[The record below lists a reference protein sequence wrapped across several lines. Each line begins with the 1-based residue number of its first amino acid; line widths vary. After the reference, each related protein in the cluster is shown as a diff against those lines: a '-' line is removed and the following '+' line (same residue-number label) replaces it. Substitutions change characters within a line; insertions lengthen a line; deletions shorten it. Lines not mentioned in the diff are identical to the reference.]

1 MVYNSGFLPL
11 RKAAVLGAGTMGAQ
25 IAAHLANAG
34 LEVLLLDMPA
44 AAGQPANR
52 VVERNLKAATRLKP
66 DPLFTASTRQR
77 ITCANF
83 RDDWARIADADW
95 VIEAVIERPEI
106 KQSIMATVE
115 SHARS
120 DAIISTNTSGIPIR
134 VISKGRS
141 AGFKRRFLGTH
152 FFNPPRYLRLL
163 EIIPGEATDPNL
175 VSYLRWYGRVHLGK
189 GTVIAKDVPY
199 FIGNRIG
206 IYGMMGAMAEFAG
219 RAYTIEEID
228 ALTGPLVGRPKS
240 ATFRTADL
248 VGLDVMRLVGQN
260 LYESVPHDESRD
272 RFSVPPLVDRLVAM
286 GALGAKTRAGFY
298 RKEGRV
304 IKSINPVSGRYEPP
318 APMNLGDLKA
328 LRQAGGLHAR
338 LQALYQDQG
347 RAGAFFRRT
356 SLDLMGYAARRIGEI
371 TDSPAA
377 VDQAMRW
384 GFGWK
389 LGPFEMWDVLGF
401 DRVRSDMGAADIA
414 LPDWV
419 TGRPD
424 RSSFYGRGG
433 RRVYVPADG
442 TFAEVDTPADERGP
456 AILKAAGQADLWS
469 NREAGL
475 VDLGKD
481 VALFE
486 FRSKACTL
494 GRRVIRGLVEAIDYV
509 ECNANLRGMV
519 VGNEGTHF
527 SVGAN
532 LAEMAQAVGDGQYR
546 VISDYIV
553 EFQRAMQRVHYARKP
568 VVAAVHQRALGG
580 GCELVMSSCHPVA
593 AAESYLG
600 LVELGVGL
608 IPAGTGCMRLAGR
621 ASERHAA
628 YDSDLQPFV
637 ARFYEQ
643 VAKAEVSTSA
653 ERAREMAYI
662 PDHTP
667 IVMNAARRFHVA
679 IEQVLHLSEQGYRPP
694 VTKAIR
700 VLGRPGAAA
709 MSMGVYQLHQGR
721 FISDYDRFLA
731 DRLAYVMT
739 GGDLSGPHDVT
750 EAYLLDLER
759 EVFLSL
765 LGQPKTQ
772 ERVIGL
778 LKTNRPIRN

>member
-34 LEVLLLDMPA
+34 LEVLLLDMA
-44 AAGQPANR
+44 APAGQPANSL
-52 VVERNLKAATRLKP
+52 VERNLRAAMRLKP
-66 DPLFTASTRQR
+66 DPLFAAGTRQR
-77 ITCANF
+77 ITCGNF
-83 RDDWARIADADW
+83 SDDWARIADVDW
-95 VIEAVIERPEI
+95 VIEAIIERPDI

-115 SHARS
+115 AHARD

-134 VISKGRS
+134 VISSRRS
-141 AGFKRRFLGTH
+141 AAFKRRFLGTH

-163 EIIPGEATDPNL
+163 EIIPGETTDPDL
-175 VSYLRWYGRVHLGK
+175 VSFLRWYGRVHLGK
-189 GTVIAKDVPY
+189 GTVVANDVPY

-206 IYGMMGAMAEFAG
+206 IFGMMGAMAELAG
-219 RAYTIEEID
+219 KAYSIEEID

-248 VGLDVMRLVGQN
+248 VGLDVIRLVVRN
-260 LYESVPHDESRD
+260 LHDSVPHDESRH
-272 RFSVPPLVDRLVAM
+272 RFSVPPLVNRLVAK

-298 RKEGRV
+298 RKEGP
-304 IKSINPVSGRYEPP
+304 IIESINPVSGRYEPP
-318 APMNLGDLKA
+318 APLDLGDLKG
-328 LRQAGGLHAR
+328 LRKVGGLRAR
-338 LQALYQDQG
+338 LQALYKDQG

-356 SLDLMGYAARRIGEI
+356 TLDLMGYAARRIGEI
-371 TDSPAA
+371 TDKPAS

-389 LGPFEMWDVLGF
+389 LGPFEMWDLLGF
-401 DRVRSDMGAADIA
+401 ERVRTDMNEAGIA
-414 LPDWV
+414 MPDWV
-419 TGRPD
+419 QNRPAE
-424 RSSFYGRGG
+424 SSFYDRAG
-433 RRVYVPADG
+433 RRVFVPASG
-442 TFAEVDTPADERGP
+442 KYAAVEAPPDERGP
-456 AILKAAGQADLWS
+456 AIAKASGAVELWS
-469 NREAGL
+469 NQEAGL
-475 VDLGKD
+475 VRMSED

-494 GRRVIRGLVEAIDYV
+494 GRRVIRGLVEAIERV
-509 ECNANLRGMV
+509 EGDANLRGLV
-519 VGNEGTHF
+519 IGNEGAHF

-532 LAEMAQAVGDGQYR
+532 LAEMAQAVGEGRFAD
-546 VISDYIV
+546 ISDYIG
-553 EFQRAMQRVHYARKP
+553 EFQRAMQRVHYACKP
-568 VVAAVHQRALGG
+568 VVVAVHQRALGG

-593 AAESYLG
+593 AAESYIG

-608 IPAGTGCMRLAGR
+608 IPAGTGCMRLAR
-621 ASERHAA
+621 HASDRHAA
-628 YDSDLQPFV
+628 HDSDLQPFV

-653 ERAREMAYI
+653 ERAKEMAYL
-662 PDHTP
+662 PSHAP
-667 IVMNAARRFHVA
+667 IVMNAERRFHVA
-679 IEQVLHLSEQGYRPP
+679 EQEVLRLSEQGYRPP
-694 VTKAIR
+694 VPEKIR
-700 VLGRPGAAA
+700 VPGRPGAAA
-709 MSMGVYQLHQGR
+709 LAMGVYQLHQGR

-731 DRLAYVMT
+731 DRLAFVMT
-739 GGDLSGPHDVT
+739 GGNLSGPHDVT

-778 LKTNRPIRN
+778 LKTNRPVRN